1 MELKLP
7 PPLLFILSAILIY
20 FLPQAEVYFIP
31 KAFGYLFLLLSAIV
45 GLMSVYAFFKE
56 KTAFTLRDPTQTN
69 KLVVQGIY
77 RVSRNPM
84 YLSLVLALIA
94 WGIWLNSYFA
104 ILVIAGFMWYVDR
117 FQIIPEERV
126 LVQKFGKDFTDY
138 QTKVRKWL

>member
-56 KTAFTLRDPTQTN
+56 KTVFTPRDPTQTN

>member
-56 KTAFTLRDPTQTN
+56 KTAFTPRDPTQTN

-117 FQIIPEERV
+117 FQIIPEELV

>member
-56 KTAFTLRDPTQTN
+56 KTAFTPLDPTQTN

-84 YLSLVLALIA
+84 YLSLVLALMA

>member
-56 KTAFTLRDPTQTN
+56 KTAFTPLEPTQTN

-84 YLSLVLALIA
+84 YLSLVLALMA

>member
-1 MELKLP
+1 MR
-7 PPLLFILSAILIY
+7 
-20 FLPQAEVYFIP
+20 
-31 KAFGYLFLLLSAIV
+31 
-45 GLMSVYAFFKE
+45 FFKE
-56 KTAFTLRDPTQTN
+56 KTAFTPRDPTQTN

>member
-45 GLMSVYAFFKE
+45 GLMSVYAFFKV
-56 KTAFTLRDPTQTN
+56 KTAFTPLDPTQTN